1 MADGKNSRVHFPKS
15 LSNAISG
22 HGVFPK
28 NIYFEGLQANNYTCS
43 WKQYL
48 PASGRTTS
56 FRSIA
61 LPRIHSDHN
70 PHPTQTRLHLSLL
83 WNWRTGGAHVINFDT

>member
-43 WKQYL
+43 
-48 PASGRTTS
+48 
-56 FRSIA
+56 
-61 LPRIHSDHN
+61 
-70 PHPTQTRLHLSLL
+70 
-83 WNWRTGGAHVINFDT
+83 